1 MDIITFNN
9 ESNILIE
16 KYAPTKIS
24 EVIGSKKQ
32 IYELVEW
39 LKKYKHI
46 AHQNLQKIIEKEKE
60 KEKKSGKKGKKET
73 KKKTIIKKKIIED
86 EDDEDEEDGDIEIE
100 DEDEDDKLSSTGK
113 IQKKSKRNDTGV
125 SVSKG
130 KKSISISGSKEDD
143 LFFLQDDEQNNS
155 DVEEVADNKK
165 TKKKNPDLCS
175 CAVITG
181 DHGTGKTAMVRA
193 TLNGLG
199 YQIKSINFA
208 KMGIVKNIDDF
219 IENLL
224 IGDDVYETME
234 KKRPREYA
242 IIVDEVQSVSTP
254 IEKCI
259 VAGLLKQNSEK
270 WGAPVIFIGSNKH
283 KKIMSTIKKECYHIS
298 MYAPDDT
305 DMVQMLERVG
315 LGEEM
320 KFENPEVIQAIITHS
335 QSDYRRLIVTMGE
348 LNRLYN
354 GNVVKEKD
362 FEEYMKYTEE
372 KDMDR
377 SIFENTNRL
386 FSKYTGINSAL
397 KIFENEK
404 TNIPLMVHQ
413 NHFLATTGYIKDKT
427 KLVDLSSELTE
438 NLAHGDVVDNYIY
451 SDQNWSLQETHGFYT
466 CVYPSFKMN
475 QNINT
480 EKLSQDSQYPIYR
493 PIFSSQYPK
502 DLNRTS
508 TRCINYKNVK
518 FANEYFKDMTID
530 DYMMTVKLVK
540 NLLEDGR
547 ESECKNIMKEYNLTE
562 NGYKYVLK
570 IDKINGTRKDIS
582 KTIEKKIK
590 EIAVEPIKAAIVKN
604 NKR

>member
-24 EVIGSKKQ
+24 EIIGSKKQ
-32 IYELVEW
+32 IFELVEW

-46 AHQNLQKIIEKEKE
+46 AHQNLLKINEKEKE
-60 KEKKSGKKGKKET
+60 KDRKNGRKVKKEP
-73 KKKTIIKKKIIED
+73 KKKIIVEEIFDDDDDNINNEESED
-86 EDDEDEEDGDIEIE
+86 NEEDNKFVVKLKKESAKRGGFGMKDDDIFGDEH
-100 DEDEDDKLSSTGK
+100 DD
-113 IQKKSKRNDTGV
+113 
-125 SVSKG
+125 
-130 KKSISISGSKEDD
+130 
-143 LFFLQDDEQNNS
+143 S
-155 DVEEVADNKK
+155 DVDDTVDNKK

-193 TLNGLG
+193 ILNGLG

-219 IENLL
+219 IESLL
-224 IGDDVYETME
+224 IGEDVYETME
-234 KKRPREYA
+234 NKKPREYA

-259 VAGLLKQNSEK
+259 IAGLLKQNSLK

-283 KKIMSTIKKECYHIS
+283 KKIMSVIKKECYHIS
-298 MYAPDDT
+298 MYAPDDS
-305 DMVQMLERVG
+305 DMADMLERVG

-320 KFENPEVIQAIITHS
+320 RFENQDVAHAIIKHS
-335 QSDYRRLIVTMGE
+335 QSDYRRLIVTLGE
-348 LNRLYN
+348 LNRLYS
-354 GNVVKEKD
+354 GDVVKETD

-397 KIFENEK
+397 KVFENEK

-413 NHFLATTGYIKDKT
+413 NHFLATTGYIKDKS
-427 KLVDLSSELTE
+427 KLINLSSELTE
-438 NLAHGDVVDNYIY
+438 NLAYGDVVDNYIY
-451 SDQNWSLQETHGFYT
+451 SDQNWGLQETHGYYT

-475 QNINT
+475 QNIDT
-480 EKLSQDSQYPIYR
+480 DKLSHDSQYPMYR

-518 FANEYFKDMTID
+518 FANEYFKDMAID

-547 ESECKNIMKEYNLTE
+547 ESECKEIMKEYNLTE

-590 EIAVEPIKAAIVKN
+590 EIAVEPIKAAVVKN
-604 NKR
+604 NKK

>member
-9 ESNILIE
+9 GSNILIE
-16 KYAPTKIS
+16 KYAPTKLS

-46 AHQNLQKIIEKEKE
+46 AQQNLQKIIEKEKE
-60 KEKKSGKKGKKET
+60 KKNGRKGKKEQ
-73 KKKTIIKKKIIED
+73 KKKIKPIIKDVLFEENESGEELELELDLDQDQDQDQD
-86 EDDEDEEDGDIEIE
+86 ESLVITKKRGKKGD
-100 DEDEDDKLSSTGK
+100 T
-113 IQKKSKRNDTGV
+113 V
-125 SVSKG
+125 KG
-130 KKSISISGSKEDD
+130 KKGIIVSTGNDEIFDVQNDD
-143 LFFLQDDEQNNS
+143 QNNS
-155 DVEEVADNKK
+155 ETDDVNDNKK
-165 TKKKNPDLCS
+165 AKKKNPDLCS

-193 TLNGLG
+193 VLNGLG
-199 YQIKSINFA
+199 YRIKSINFA

-234 KKRPREYA
+234 NRRPRDYA

-270 WGAPVIFIGSNKH
+270 WGTPVIFIGSNKH
-283 KKIMSTIKKECYHIS
+283 KKIMSVIKKECYHIS
-298 MYAPDDT
+298 MYAPDET
-305 DMVQMLERVG
+305 DMAQMLERVG

-320 KFENPEVIQAIITHS
+320 KFENPEVVQAIITHS
-335 QSDYRRLIVTMGE
+335 QSDYRRLIVTLGE
-348 LNRLYN
+348 LHRLYS
-354 GNVVKEKD
+354 GEEIKEVH

-397 KIFENEK
+397 KVFENEK

-413 NHFLATTGYIKDKT
+413 NHFLATTGYIKDKS
-427 KLVDLSSELTE
+427 KLIELSSELTE
-438 NLAHGDVVDNYIY
+438 NLAHGDVVDNFIY

-475 QNINT
+475 ENIDT
-480 EKLSQDSQYPIYR
+480 EKLSQDSQYPMYR

-530 DYMMTVKLVK
+530 DYIMTVKLIK

-547 ESECKNIMKEYNLTE
+547 EEECKNIMKEYNLTE

-582 KTIEKKIK
+582 KIIEKKIK

-604 NKR
+604 NKK